1 MPIRDAQPDDLAR
14 IVEIYNASIP
24 GRLATADT
32 EPVSVAARQAWFR
45 EFNPEARPLW
55 VVEATPGG
63 PIEGWLGLRSFYGRP
78 AYRATV
84 EVGVYIDP
92 QRQRAGHARALLA
105 HAIAAAPALGVRTML
120 GFIFAHN
127 TPSLALFGA
136 AGFAPWGRLPGV
148 AELDGVERD
157 LAILGRRVA

>member
-14 IVEIYNASIP
+14 VVEIYNASIP

-45 EFNPEARPLW
+45 EFNPDTRPLW
-55 VVEATPGG
+55 VVDAAPGG
-63 PIEGWLGLRSFYGRP
+63 PIAGWLGLRSFYGRP

-84 EVGVYIDP
+84 EVGVYVDP
-92 QRQRAGHARALLA
+92 RLQRGGLARALLA

-127 TPSLALFGA
+127 APSLALFAA

>member
-1 MPIRDAQPDDLAR
+1 MPIRDAQPDDLTR
-14 IVEIYNASIP
+14 IVEIYNSSIP

-45 EFNPEARPLW
+45 EFNPETRPLW
-55 VVEATPGG
+55 VIETRPGG
-63 PIEGWLGLRSFYGRP
+63 PIDGWLGLRSFYGRP

-92 QRQRAGHARALLA
+92 PAQRGGLARTLLA
-105 HAIAAAPALGVRTML
+105 HAVAAAPALGVRTML

-127 TPSLALFGA
+127 APSLALFAA
-136 AGFAPWGRLPGV
+136 AGFVPWGQLPAV
-148 AELDGVERD
+148 AELDGIERD
-157 LAILGRRVA
+157 LAIVGRRVA

>member
-1 MPIRDAQPDDLAR
+1 MTIRNAQPHELEA
-14 IVEIYNASIP
+14 IVAIYNASIP

-32 EPVSVAARQAWFR
+32 EPVTVAARQAWFR

-55 VVEATPGG
+55 VSAAPPGG

-92 QRQRAGHARALLA
+92 AAQRRGVAKALLA
-105 HAIAAAPALGVRTML
+105 HAVAAAPAFGVRTML

-127 TPSLALFGA
+127 TPSLALFA
-136 AGFAPWGRLPGV
+136 QAGFVPWGRLPGV

-157 LAILGRRVA
+157 VAIVGRRVS

>member
-1 MPIRDAQPDDLAR
+1 MPIRHAQPDDLAA
-14 IVEIYNASIP
+14 IVDIYNASIP

-32 EPVSVAARQAWFR
+32 EPVTIAARQAWFR

-55 VVEATPGG
+55 VLEAATGG
-63 PIEGWLGLRSFYGRP
+63 RIDGWLGLRSFYGRP

-84 EVGVYIDP
+84 EVGVYVDP
-92 QRQRAGHARALLA
+92 PARHRGVARALLA
-105 HAIAAAPALGVRTML
+105 HAVAAAPGLGVRTLL

-127 TPSLALFGA
+127 TPSLALFTQ

-148 AELDGVERD
+148 VELDGQERD
-157 LAILGRRVA
+157 LAILGRRVG

>member
-1 MPIRDAQPDDLAR
+1 MPIRHAQPDDLPW
-14 IVEIYNASIP
+14 IVEIYNKAIP

-45 EFNPEARPLW
+45 DFNPETRPLW
-55 VVEATPGG
+55 VVDTDFGR
-63 PIEGWLGLRSFYGRP
+63 PIGGWLGLRSFYGRP

-84 EVGVYIDP
+84 EVGVYIHP
-92 QRQRAGHARALLA
+92 AARRGGLARGLLA

-127 TPSLALFGA
+127 TPSLELFAA
-136 AGFAPWGRLPGV
+136 AGFVPWGRLPGV
-148 AELDGVERD
+148 AELDGIERD
-157 LAILGRRVA
+157 LAIVGRRVG